1 MNDVVPADP
10 AVPAGAGRRLPP
22 GLLVGL
28 LTALQAALA
37 AVLFTVVSPE
47 PLRAVPVGVGAL
59 FGVAFLLAELYV
71 FHVEFRREA
80 ITISLAEVVIAF
92 GLFGMPLGVLVGTRL
107 LGTLTAL
114 LIAGRPSA
122 SKLLFNAANLTLDT
136 LVAAAIFEAIT
147 TWSNDP
153 HDAMLLLALLPAL
166 TLASFLS
173 GIAVSVA
180 VSCYEGGLWTN
191 IRQEIVEGPRLAF
204 LLACLAA
211 MTVSPTL
218 ISLWLLPLA
227 LVPLG
232 AIWFVARLAGIAEQH
247 NRDLEEMHSF
257 ARFVGRSLDITDI
270 ATAARS
276 EVERLIRAAT
286 SRMVVFDPET
296 GDERLRRGDARLD
309 ALLPETPAA
318 WAYQLSL
325 SPFLR
330 VTCDERTLLGAA
342 LGQLGLRELIVVA
355 VADEQGLIGALAIAD
370 RMGVADR
377 FDAAEIRRL
386 AALADQLGVTLRR
399 SFLHEHLERDATRDR
414 LTGRPNRA
422 MLERLGAQSLRNAA
436 PGEAL
441 AAFTIGFDR
450 FSELTETLGHEAGDA
465 LVQLACTRLGTLL
478 DAEDTLARISPSEL
492 AITVSRA
499 DRQALYAFADRCS
512 EVLNRPYAIEELT
525 LSLDAQIGMALFP
538 DHADDIRTLL
548 RRADIAR
555 HQAVHDHDRWE
566 LYRPTSDR
574 DALER
579 LALLGELRHGIEA
592 GQLELHYQ
600 PKLHLVT
607 GEITG
612 AEALV
617 RWNHPTHGLVMPDAF
632 IPLAERTGMIDAL
645 TAAVLEEAF
654 VTVADWHKRGW
665 RISIAVNVS
674 IRNLTDDLLP
684 DRIARLLERHQLDAQ
699 YLVLEITESSVMT
712 DATRSLRTLER
723 LDALG
728 VGLSVDDF
736 GTGYSSLSYLRSLP
750 VREMKIDRSFV
761 SKILVEEHD
770 EVIVQSTIALAHSL
784 GLRVVAEGVETE
796 EIARRL
802 KSLGC
807 DVAQGYW
814 IARPSSYAGFIE
826 FMTEQRHR
834 FAQQATQMN
843 GAAGPS
849 ARG

>member
-1 MNDVVPADP
+1 MSDVVPADP
-10 AVPAGAGRRLPP
+10 AVPAGEGRRLPP

-37 AVLFTVVSPE
+37 AALLTVVSPE

-59 FGVAFLLAELYV
+59 LGVAFLLAELYV
-71 FHVEFRREA
+71 FHIEFRREA
-80 ITISLAEVVIAF
+80 ITISLAEVALAF
-92 GLFGMPLGVLVGTRL
+92 GLLGMPVGVLVGTRL

-122 SKLLFNAANLTLDT
+122 SKLLFNAANLTFDT

-153 HDAMLLLALLPAL
+153 HDAVLLLALLPAL

-180 VSCYEGGLWTN
+180 VSCYEGGLWAN

-232 AIWFVARLAGIAEQH
+232 AIWFVARLAGIADQH

-257 ARFVGRSLDITDI
+257 ARLVGRSLDITDI
-270 ATAARS
+270 AAAATT
-276 EVERLIRAAT
+276 EVERLVRAAC

-309 ALLPETPAA
+309 AVLPDTPAA

-325 SPFLR
+325 GPCIR
-330 VTCDERTLLGAA
+330 VSRTDETVLGMT
-342 LGQLGLRELIVVA
+342 LGQLGLRELVVVA

-370 RMGVADR
+370 RVGVADR

-422 MLERLGAQSLRNAA
+422 MLERLGTQSLRDAA
-436 PGEAL
+436 PNQVI
-441 AAFTIGFDR
+441 AAFTIGFER
-450 FSELTETLGHEAGDA
+450 FGELTETLGHDAGDA

-478 DAEDTLARISPSEL
+478 HAEDTLARISASEL
-492 AITVSRA
+492 AITASRT
-499 DRQALYAFADRCS
+499 DRQALYTLADRCS
-512 EVLNRPYAIEELT
+512 ELLNRPYAFDELT
-525 LSLDAQIGMALFP
+525 LSLDAQIGVALFP
-538 DHADDIRTLL
+538 DHGDDVPTLL

-555 HQAVHDHDRWE
+555 RQAVSDHDRWG

-592 GQLELHYQ
+592 GQLELYYQ
-600 PKLHLVT
+600 PKLDLAT
-607 GEITG
+607 GAITG

-617 RWNHPTHGLVMPDAF
+617 RWNHPTRGFVLPDAF

-674 IRNLTDDLLP
+674 IHNLTDDLLP
-684 DRIARLLERHQLDAQ
+684 DRIARLLERHQIDAR

-728 VGLSVDDF
+728 IGLSVDDF

-761 SKILVEEHD
+761 SEILAEEHD

-784 GLRVVAEGVETE
+784 GLRVVAEGVESE
-796 EIARRL
+796 EIARHL
-802 KSLGC
+802 SSLGC
-807 DVAQGYW
+807 DVVQGYW
-814 IARPSSYAGFIE
+814 IARPLSYAGFVE

-834 FAQQATQMN
+834 FAEQARQMN